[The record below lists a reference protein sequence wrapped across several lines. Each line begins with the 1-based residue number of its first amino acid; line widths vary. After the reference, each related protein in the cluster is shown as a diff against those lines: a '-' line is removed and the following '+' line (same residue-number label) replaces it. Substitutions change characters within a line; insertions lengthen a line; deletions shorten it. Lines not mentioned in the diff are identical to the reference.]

1 MTNNT
6 LNAKEIGQLILESH
20 KILIFPHTM
29 VDGDSLGSS
38 IALCHFLREQGKEV
52 FIILEESIP
61 RFLDFLPEEWIFCKE
76 NPIENPDLTIAVDCS
91 DEGRLK
97 TRLEWFKLGEKT
109 LCIDHHPTNTYFA
122 DFNYVK
128 EQSGSTAELIFD
140 IIETTKLS
148 ISEGVAEAIYVGIL
162 TDTGNFLYSKTTAKT
177 HEIAAKLI
185 NLGVDV
191 NKVTILLYQRVTKEK
206 IWVTAHILNHMKM
219 IQSGKIAYSEISQ
232 DTLLT
237 LGGTLEDTEGV
248 VEEMRN
254 IDGVQVSVFFK
265 EIETLEI
272 KVSLRSKDIFDVTQI
287 ASEFSGGGHKRAAGC
302 TLYTDLEKAKKKVLK
317 VLENHFNELA

>member
-6 LNAKEIGQLILESH
+6 LTEKQIGQLILESH

-38 IALCHFLREQGKEV
+38 IALCHFLREQGKEA
-52 FIILEESIP
+52 FIILEEGIP
-61 RFLDFLPEEWIFCKE
+61 KFLDFLPEDWIFYKE
-76 NPIENPDLTIAVDCS
+76 NPLEKSDLTIAIDCS

-97 TRLEWFKLGEKT
+97 TRLEWFKLGQQT

-128 EQSGSTAELIFD
+128 DQCGSTAELIFD
-140 IIETTKLS
+140 IIESTKLP
-148 ISEGVAEAIYVGIL
+148 ISNQVAEAIYVGIL
-162 TDTGNFLYSKTTAKT
+162 TDTGNFLYSKTTWKT

-185 NLGVDV
+185 KLGIDV
-191 NKVTILLYQRVTKEK
+191 NKVTLLLYQRVTKEK

-219 IQSGKIAYSEISQ
+219 IQSGNIAYGEISQ
-232 DTLLT
+232 ETLLA

-254 IDGVQVSVFFK
+254 VDGVQVAVFFK
-265 EIETLEI
+265 EIEGNEI
-272 KVSLRSKDIFDVTQI
+272 KVSFRSKDLFDVTQI
-287 ASEFSGGGHKRAAGC
+287 ATEFSGGGHKRAAGC
-302 TLYTDLEKAKKKVLK
+302 TLYTDLENAKEKVLK
-317 VLENHFNELA
+317 VLENHFNELR